1 MHEHIEFRT
10 VGGVA
15 TVELAGEV
23 DLVVAP
29 AVRQALEHLVD
40 RTPDRIVV
48 TVRDVTFIDSTGLG
62 AIVHG
67 HRLAADRGIELS
79 LSEPSPPVRRVL
91 HMTGLENLVDD
102 LGD

>member
-10 VGGVA
+10 IDGVA
-15 TVELAGEV
+15 TIELAGEV
-23 DLVVAP
+23 DVLVAP

-67 HRLAADRGIELS
+67 HRLASDRGVKLS

-91 HMTGLENLVDD
+91 HMTGLDNLVDD

>member
-10 VGGVA
+10 IDGVA
-15 TVELAGEV
+15 TVMLAGEI
-23 DLVVAP
+23 DLVTAP
-29 AVRQALEHLVD
+29 ALREALEQLVA

-48 TVRDVTFIDSTGLG
+48 TLRDVIFLDSTGLG

-67 HRLAADRGIELS
+67 HRLAADKGIELS
-79 LSEPSPPVRRVL
+79 LSEPSPQVRRVL
-91 HMTGLENLVDD
+91 RMTGLEELLED